1 MAKKGG
7 PVTRLIV
14 SSIITEELRTGGGG
28 SGQISPDALKL
39 LLSVVMAVRAVGGDH
54 LAVPSSGAGV
64 SSTGAGAGTGSTAT
78 GSSSA
83 GAATGAG
90 ANSTAMDVHRSVGQ
104 AIVDVILGVISPS
117 GGGTIAATTTTTTA
131 TTTTTTVTSTTAIAT
146 TAHPVG
152 HHKGDK
158 GQGQGQGHMDK
169 GQSQS
174 RMEVVSTEG
183 SIEGPLAPVPVLPSA
198 ASPPVKFSLW
208 QVAHSKLVLDV
219 TCRLLRALGGGGTSS
234 VITNTGAAGAAG
246 AGTGAGAS
254 AAAAAAASASAKAGL
269 ASASGQGLGPIPGAD
284 DEGLVRFLVAVL
296 GCVNWSILT
305 PPGQG
310 PGQGLGTGPSRLW
323 SLDGDAGSGLGS
335 GLGLYPRPRGSSF
348 DRDLPMMVHPTSYPN
363 AGPSVSSSDVT
374 HTGGAGAGSGAG
386 VMVGTTMICDSE
398 LFSFFADVAV
408 ATTMQVLIHPATPC
422 HTLIHPYIHIPS
434 RYTPL
439 TLSTHFTTTLTINLN
454 SLTHPPSSLLCYHQC
469 AHEGVLLEKEFRERV
484 ASLLPSA
491 GIAQGQGLGLG
502 LGANTVTVHG
512 GMGGGG
518 GRGGHGQL
526 AGGGVGGRGGLGR
539 GAGKGVGVAG
549 RGANLNIAAAS
560 SMFRCVGDGTD

>member
-1 MAKKGG
+1 M
-7 PVTRLIV
+7 TRLIV

-54 LAVPSSGAGV
+54 LAVPSSGGGV
-64 SSTGAGAGTGSTAT
+64 SSTGAGAGAGTGSTAT
-78 GSSSA
+78 GSNSA

-104 AIVDVILGVISPS
+104 AIGDVILGVISPS
-117 GGGTIAATTTTTTA
+117 VGGTTAATTTA

-174 RMEVVSTEG
+174 RMDVVSVEG

-234 VITNTGAAGAAG
+234 VVTNTSAV
-246 AGTGAGAS
+246 AGTAS
-254 AAAAAAASASAKAGL
+254 ASSSAATSAKAGL

-296 GCVNWSILT
+296 GCVDWSILT

-323 SLDGDAGSGLGS
+323 SLDGDAGSGLG
-335 GLGLYPRPRGSSF
+335 LYPRPRGSSF
-348 DRDLPMMVHPTSYPN
+348 DRDLPMMVHPPSYPN
-363 AGPSVSSSDVT
+363 AGPSVTTSDVT
-374 HTGGAGAGSGAG
+374 HTGGAGAGAGSGAG

-408 ATTMQVLIHPATPC
+408 ATTMQVVIYPATPC
-422 HTLIHPYIHIPS
+422 HTLIHS
-434 RYTPL
+434 
-439 TLSTHFTTTLTINLN
+439 
-454 SLTHPPSSLLCYHQC
+454 
-469 AHEGVLLEKEFRERV
+469 
-484 ASLLPSA
+484 
-491 GIAQGQGLGLG
+491 
-502 LGANTVTVHG
+502 
-512 GMGGGG
+512 
-518 GRGGHGQL
+518 
-526 AGGGVGGRGGLGR
+526 
-539 GAGKGVGVAG
+539 
-549 RGANLNIAAAS
+549 
-560 SMFRCVGDGTD
+560 